1 MKRLILTITMV
12 LSLGFTASVNA
23 YVDGN
28 ATIEV
33 KGAYAND
40 TWTELTIENIKFGY
54 PDFDG
59 DGKWYGLVTVE
70 PNATG
75 CPTNL
80 FDGPINNV
88 WSTGFQTSPTT
99 VQSGPQPYP
108 LGGAYGQRLCFY
120 VVQMRANGAID
131 SGYMGAQLLQ
141 VKPAAPDPG
150 MTKGEAT
157 IIAKSKLAKKYG
169 KSWRKG
175 TSRKVTCRPLSTIFN
190 CKASWRYGG
199 KPRTGSVIVKK

>member
-1 MKRLILTITMV
+1 MKRLVLTITV
-12 LSLGFTASVNA
+12 ILALGLTGTASA
-23 YVDGN
+23 YIDGN

-80 FDGPINNV
+80 FDGPVNNV

-99 VQSGPQPYP
+99 VQSGPKTFP
-108 LGGAYGQRLCFY
+108 LDGAYGQRLCFY
-120 VVQMRANGAID
+120 VVQMRSNSAVD
-131 SGYMGAQLLQ
+131 SGYMGAQLLE
-141 VKPAAPDPG
+141 VRPDTPDPG
-150 MTKGEAT
+150 MTKAEAR

-169 KSWRKG
+169 RSWRKG
-175 TSRKVTCRPLSTIFN
+175 KARKVTCQPLSTIYN
-190 CKASWRYGG
+190 CKATWRYGG
-199 KPRTGSVIVKK
+199 KSRKGSVIVKK